1 MTRESPVLRQAI
13 IRVKPA
19 YFSWSQEEQER
30 YRVALPEEDDFRIN
44 QHLFRKLFNIT
55 IQTDEQ
61 LTAAWENLSH
71 PELDIIN
78 EHRLPLTGIGDNCFW
93 LNEWFAEE
101 KSLLSFDTLHDYDA
115 EDHAYQQQANKKQS
129 PDYVV
134 QPYHGSLYYR
144 WARLFMDET
153 FTYATLSCA
162 GYYVNSQAE
171 SLGQDYLHEL
181 IPYERVRGRHH
192 GERDDGKYRWDLRIN
207 AYGREAEQE
216 ELQERFWKY
225 AMARA
230 AELAADW
237 DQRGLK
243 GAYLVERED
252 RFAEGPQQDFI
263 FTDREALKAI
273 RLRHFMA
280 DFRAIEQ
287 DASYLEREIE
297 TEKQRMRDYLDEQ
310 MDDMKRNFD
319 PSVRK
324 LKPRRKIFLSPRA
337 KKDMEGLDSS

>member
-1 MTRESPVLRQAI
+1 MTRESPALRQSI

-30 YRVALPEEDDFRIN
+30 YRVALPKEDDFRIN
-44 QHLFRKLFNIT
+44 QYLFQKLFNMT
-55 IQTDEQ
+55 IKTDEQ

-78 EHRLPLTGIGDNCFW
+78 EHRLPLTGIGDNYFW
-93 LNEWFAEE
+93 LNEGFAEE
-101 KSLLSFDTLHDYDA
+101 KSLLSFNTLHDYDA
-115 EDHAYQQQANKKQS
+115 EDHEYQQQANKKQW

-134 QPYHGSLYYR
+134 QAYHGSLYYR
-144 WARLFMDET
+144 WARLFIDDE

-171 SLGQDYLHEL
+171 NFGLDYLHEL
-181 IPYERVRGRHH
+181 IPFEHVRGRHH
-192 GERDDGKYRWDLRIN
+192 GEQDDGKYRWDFRIN

-216 ELQERFWKY
+216 ELQERYWKY
-225 AMARA
+225 AVTRA

-243 GAYLVERED
+243 IAYLVERED
-252 RFAEGPQQDFI
+252 SFAGDMQQDFI
-263 FTDREALKAI
+263 FSDREALKAV
-273 RLRHFMA
+273 RFRHFIA

-287 DASYLEREIE
+287 DASYLKREIKA
-297 TEKQRMRDYLDEQ
+297 EKQRMRDFLDEQ
-310 MDDMKRNFD
+310 MDDMNKNFD

-337 KKDMEGLDSS
+337 KKDLEGLDSS